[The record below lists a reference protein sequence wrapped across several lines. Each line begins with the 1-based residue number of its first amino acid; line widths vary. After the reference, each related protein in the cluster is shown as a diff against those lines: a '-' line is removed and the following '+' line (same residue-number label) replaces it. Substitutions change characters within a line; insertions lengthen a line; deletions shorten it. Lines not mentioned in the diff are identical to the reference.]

1 MNNELANIKYAGW
14 LEKTLNELIKFP
26 VKGICINAITDT
38 GEAYV
43 NYYNISMIDKLTISG
58 IIQQDAMLDSLAANG
73 FIEYKDDDDDDEE
86 EDGEAYGK
94 EKE

>member
-1 MNNELANIKYAGW
+1 
-14 LEKTLNELIKFP
+14 
-26 VKGICINAITDT
+26 
-38 GEAYV
+38 
-43 NYYNISMIDKLTISG
+43 MIDKLTISG

-73 FIEYKDDDDDDEE
+73 FIEYKDDDDEE